1 MPKLYIYF
9 GLVVYFYT
17 NEHTPIHVHGEF
29 QGCETKAEIILRN
42 GKIAKIIFSNV
53 AGMPPLTGP
62 KLRAF
67 KRLVEIKGEDII
79 GKWIDYFVKRIHHK
93 PEIITRKLK

>member
-17 NEHTPIHVHGEF
+17 NEHTPIHVHGEY
-29 QGCETKAEIILRN
+29 QGSEAKAEIFLRN
-42 GKIAKIIFSNV
+42 GKITKVVFSNV
-53 AGMPPLTGP
+53 AGMPPLGGV

-67 KRLVEIKGEDII
+67 KQLVEVKADEIV
-79 GKWIDYFVKRIHHK
+79 GKWIDYFV
-93 PEIITRKLK
+93 RKVRHNLRLLPGN